1 LSHPLYEQQMAAVQV
16 VLEELNAWGKQMIVV
31 FNKVDRV
38 TNPALI
44 EHALHKHPGSVAIS
58 AATGSGMDELFEE
71 IEHQVKSWRLRVKLV
86 IPNHMT
92 ALVAELHRVGRV
104 LDTSYRDDTVAL
116 TAHVPP
122 QLQGK
127 IKPYMV
133 ADDDGDFDART
144 SARGTTPGA
153 ADEPGS
159 ERAEDSRAPRHPL
172 AHRHQRAAR
181 SGSR

>member
-1 LSHPLYEQQMAAVQV
+1 
-16 VLEELNAWGKQMIVV
+16 
-31 FNKVDRV
+31 V
-38 TNPALI
+38 TGA
-44 EHALHKHPGSVAIS
+44 
-58 AATGSGMDELFEE
+58 GMETLFEE

-86 IPNHMT
+86 IPNHLT

-104 LDTSYRDDTVAL
+104 LDISYQGDKIAL

-133 ADDDGDFDART
+133 ADDDDFNARA
-144 SARGTTPGA
+144 SAGGTAEGA
-153 ADEPGS
+153 VAEPGS

-172 AHRHQRAAR
+172 AHRNQRAAR
-181 SGSR
+181 ARSG

>member
-1 LSHPLYEQQMAAVQV
+1 
-16 VLEELNAWGKQMIVV
+16 MIVV

-44 EHALHKHPGSVAIS
+44 EYALHKHPHSVAIS
-58 AATGSGMDELFEE
+58 AVTGAGMEGLFEE

-86 IPNHMT
+86 IPNHLT

-104 LDTSYRDDTVAL
+104 LDISYKDDTISL

-133 ADDDGDFDART
+133 ADDDSDFDART
-144 SARGTTPGA
+144 TPGGTA
-153 ADEPGS
+153 QGAVAEPGS
-159 ERAEDSRAPRHPL
+159 ERAQDSRAPRHPL
-172 AHRHQRAAR
+172 AHRNKRASR

>member
-1 LSHPLYEQQMAAVQV
+1 
-16 VLEELNAWGKQMIVV
+16 VLEELHAWGKQMIVV
-31 FNKVDRV
+31 FNKIDRV

-44 EHALHKHPGSVAIS
+44 EHALHHHPHSVAIS
-58 AATGSGMDELFEE
+58 AATGEGMSALFEE

-86 IPNHMT
+86 LPNHLT

-104 LDTSYRDDTVAL
+104 LDISYKGDKIEL

-133 ADDDGDFDART
+133 ADDEGDFHART
-144 SARGTTPGA
+144 APGGEA
-153 ADEPGS
+153 EGAVAEPGG

-172 AHRHQRAAR
+172 AHRNQRAAR
-181 SGSR
+181 AGTR

>member
-1 LSHPLYEQQMAAVQV
+1 
-16 VLEELNAWGKQMIVV
+16 MIVV
-31 FNKVDRV
+31 FNKIDRV

-44 EHALHKHPGSVAIS
+44 EYALHKHPHSVAIS
-58 AATGSGMDELFEE
+58 AVTGEGLGDLFGE

-86 IPNHMT
+86 IPNHLT

-104 LDTSYRDDTVAL
+104 LDISYRDDTVAL

-133 ADDDGDFDART
+133 ADDEGEFDARA
-144 SARGTTPGA
+144 SAGGTAEGA
-153 ADEPGS
+153 VAEPGS

-172 AHRHQRAAR
+172 AHRNKRAAGPR
-181 SGSR
+181 AG